1 MTRERQGIS
10 RWCKRSDLSAT
21 CRYIDL
27 KSERTKFA
35 PTVGRINL
43 YKDIV
48 PLSRQRCVE
57 VAALYNARQKIHTD
71 LASE

>member
-1 MTRERQGIS
+1 MAQAERFVSHLPLYRPQ
-10 RWCKRSDLSAT
+10 KRAN
-21 CRYIDL
+21 
-27 KSERTKFA
+27 EV
-35 PTVGRINL
+35 VGRINL

-71 LASE
+71 LAGE

>member
-1 MTRERQGIS
+1 M
-10 RWCKRSDLSAT
+10 SAT

-27 KSERTKFA
+27 KSGRTKFA
-35 PTVGRINL
+35 STVGRINL

-71 LASE
+71 LAGE

>member
-1 MTRERQGIS
+1 MTRERQGSS
-10 RWCKRSDLSAT
+10 RWCKRSDLSAA
-21 CRYIDL
+21 CRYINL
-27 KSERTKFA
+27 KSGRTKFA

-71 LASE
+71 LAGE

>member
-1 MTRERQGIS
+1 M
-10 RWCKRSDLSAT
+10 
-21 CRYIDL
+21 
-27 KSERTKFA
+27 KFA

-71 LASE
+71 LAGE